1 MIPGSA
7 ITAQAK
13 ENDNLP
19 IAGIESVLAECYQSD
34 WQHPIE
40 LYLVPT
46 EQEEYSNMVFA
57 NVEDFLY
64 VRKEP
69 DEDSEWLGKLYKD
82 GAATAD
88 GTEGDYTLI
97 RSGSVEGYVL
107 TDQLYTG
114 GTAKEYA
121 LQAAQKQAT
130 VTAYVLNVRSGQG
143 TEYEILTQ
151 ITKDQTYQV
160 TGEAVD
166 GWYPIR
172 AGETDGWV
180 SGEYVTVTDSFTY
193 AESREE
199 EQASIAA
206 EEAQKAA
213 EEAAAQ
219 AEAQRAL
226 EAAQVRSSGQAVIDY
241 DAKTLVTGEFDHT
254 IDLTVTNNVKMF
266 NVAAAAL
273 HTIGGPISNN
283 YQEILQLTMGSDSFD
298 QLYVGTAAEAAAA
311 ESQQAQI
318 AEAGAAESQ
327 AASAVA
333 DIKAV
338 TFAREKLNDFDYLI
352 QNFYLVDN
360 TTTHSSMRLP
370 CSERMYV

>member
-1 MIPGSA
+1 MKTATVTKRMIISALAGTIMIPGSA

-69 DEDSEWLGKLYKD
+69 DEDSEWLGKLYND
-82 GAATAD
+82 GAATAV

-114 GTAKEYA
+114 GAAKEYA

-130 VTAYVLNVRSGQG
+130 VTAYVLNVRSGPG

-180 SGEYVTVTDSFTY
+180 SGEYVTVTDSGRST
-193 AESREE
+193 ESFGSGPGE
-199 EQASIAA
+199 
-206 EEAQKAA
+206 K
-213 EEAAAQ
+213 
-219 AEAQRAL
+219 QRTGCDRLCLSVYRQSLCLGRNQSDKWCGLLRIRAGGL
-226 EAAQVRSSGQAVIDY
+226 SEFWHFSSENFRGN
-241 DAKTLVTGEFDHT
+241 AKRGL
-254 IDLTVTNNVKMF
+254 
-266 NVAAAAL
+266 
-273 HTIGGPISNN
+273 
-283 YQEILQLTMGSDSFD
+283 
-298 QLYVGTAAEAAAA
+298 
-311 ESQQAQI
+311 
-318 AEAGAAESQ
+318 
-327 AASAVA
+327 
-333 DIKAV
+333 
-338 TFAREKLNDFDYLI
+338 
-352 QNFYLVDN
+352 
-360 TTTHSSMRLP
+360 
-370 CSERMYV
+370 

>member
-1 MIPGSA
+1 MKTATVTKRMIISALAGTIMIPGSA
-7 ITAQAK
+7 MTVQAK
-13 ENDNLP
+13 DNNTLP

-69 DEDSEWLGKLYKD
+69 NEDSEWLGKLYKG
-82 GAATAD
+82 GAATAV
-88 GTEGDYTLI
+88 GTEGDYTRI
-97 RSGSVEGYVL
+97 QSGSVEGYVL

-114 GTAKEYA
+114 GAAKEYA

-151 ITKDQTYQV
+151 VTKDQMYQV
-160 TGEAVD
+160 TGDAVD

-172 AGETDGWV
+172 AGEIDGWV

-193 AESREE
+193 AESKEE
-199 EQASIAA
+199 EQARIAA

-241 DAKTLVTGEFDHT
+241 ACQFIGNPYVWGGTSLTNGADCSGFVQAVYQNFGISLPRTSAEMRSAGYEVSYENALPGDIMCYDGHVGLYMGDGT
-254 IDLTVTNNVKMF
+254 IVNAIDE
-266 NVAAAAL
+266 A
-273 HTIGGPISNN
+273 HGIGISNATYTN
-283 YQEILQLTMGSDSFD
+283 IIT
-298 QLYVGTAAEAAAA
+298 
-311 ESQQAQI
+311 I
-318 AEAGAAESQ
+318 
-327 AASAVA
+327 
-333 DIKAV
+333 
-338 TFAREKLNDFDYLI
+338 R
-352 QNFYLVDN
+352 
-360 TTTHSSMRLP
+360 
-370 CSERMYV
+370 RMF

>member
-1 MIPGSA
+1 MKTATVTKRMIISALAGTIMIPGSA

-19 IAGIESVLAECYQSD
+19 IAGIESVLAEFYQSD

-82 GAATAD
+82 GAATAV

-114 GTAKEYA
+114 GAAKEYA

-160 TGEAVD
+160 R
-166 GWYPIR
+166 P
-172 AGETDGWV
+172 
-180 SGEYVTVTDSFTY
+180 
-193 AESREE
+193 
-199 EQASIAA
+199 
-206 EEAQKAA
+206 
-213 EEAAAQ
+213 
-219 AEAQRAL
+219 
-226 EAAQVRSSGQAVIDY
+226 
-241 DAKTLVTGEFDHT
+241 
-254 IDLTVTNNVKMF
+254 
-266 NVAAAAL
+266 
-273 HTIGGPISNN
+273 
-283 YQEILQLTMGSDSFD
+283 
-298 QLYVGTAAEAAAA
+298 
-311 ESQQAQI
+311 
-318 AEAGAAESQ
+318 
-327 AASAVA
+327 
-333 DIKAV
+333 
-338 TFAREKLNDFDYLI
+338 
-352 QNFYLVDN
+352 
-360 TTTHSSMRLP
+360 
-370 CSERMYV
+370 

>member
-1 MIPGSA
+1 MKTATVTKRMIISALAGTIMIPGSA

-13 ENDNLP
+13 ENDTLP

-69 DEDSEWLGKLYKD
+69 DEDSEWLGKLYK
-82 GAATAD
+82 GGVATAV

-114 GTAKEYA
+114 GAAKEYA

-199 EQASIAA
+199 EQARIAA

-241 DAKTLVTGEFDHT
+241 ACQFIGNPYVWGGTSLTNGADCSGFVQAVYQNFGISLPRTSAEMRSAGYEVSYENAMPGDIMCYDGHVGLYMGDGT
-254 IDLTVTNNVKMF
+254 IVNAIDE
-266 NVAAAAL
+266 A
-273 HTIGGPISNN
+273 HGIGISNATYTN
-283 YQEILQLTMGSDSFD
+283 IIT
-298 QLYVGTAAEAAAA
+298 
-311 ESQQAQI
+311 I
-318 AEAGAAESQ
+318 
-327 AASAVA
+327 
-333 DIKAV
+333 
-338 TFAREKLNDFDYLI
+338 R
-352 QNFYLVDN
+352 
-360 TTTHSSMRLP
+360 
-370 CSERMYV
+370 RMF